1 MKTSHVNRCR
11 GALLCAF
18 VFSTLTPAK
27 AQDTRRVVEP
37 MVPGVCAAVQS
48 QLTAIDGKT
57 VAEADE
63 TKLDTKRIQEALDRC
78 QAGQAVKLSAD
89 GSKNAFLS
97 GPLQLRRG
105 VTLLVDAGAILFAS
119 RNPRLYDVSSGSC
132 GIVDKKEI
140 GRAHV

>member
-1 MKTSHVNRCR
+1 MKTSHVKRWR

-18 VFSTLTPAK
+18 ALSTVTPAP
-27 AQDTRRVVEP
+27 AQDTRPVVEP
-37 MVPGVCAAVQS
+37 RVPGVCAVVQS
-48 QLTAIDGKT
+48 ELAAVDGKT

-63 TKLDTKRIQEALDRC
+63 TEFDTKRIQEALDRC

-89 GSKNAFLS
+89 GPKNAFLS

-119 RNPRLYDVSSGSC
+119 RNPRLYDVS
-132 GIVDKKEI
+132 
-140 GRAHV
+140 